1 MSVGKD
7 IDYYSKF
14 SPSPLSMKQFLDFGK
29 MTSQTLVYFTCIC
42 SVLIDYISSVFHA
55 IASIQGNF
63 YVSLF

>member
-42 SVLIDYISSVFHA
+42 GVLIDYISSVFHA
-55 IASIQGNF
+55 SASIQGIF